1 MGTSANV
8 EDEGLLKPWNE
19 EMGAFTNS
27 LVQNTAKT
35 VEQNSLLATIDGV
48 KGGVEHGGAD
58 TQPEGRPRKVREEG
72 DCLLAAS
79 HGSREWRE
87 YEGSTRGRRLGF
99 LERSMSRV

>member
-27 LVQNTAKT
+27 LVQDTAKT
-35 VEQNSLLATIDGV
+35 VEQNGLLAPIDGV
-48 KGGVEHGGAD
+48 KGGVEHGGPD
-58 TQPEGRPRKVREEG
+58 TESERRPRKVRQEG

-79 HGSREWRE
+79 HG
-87 YEGSTRGRRLGF
+87 
-99 LERSMSRV
+99 